1 MVRTLALSSG
11 DHGLK
16 ARSDYSLLNFF
27 LSCPW
32 FNSLVGLVN
41 GQLVCL
47 QSVGILNSCRFVD
60 CFIGPEKPLWG
71 AVN

>member
-27 LSCPW
+27 LGCPG
-32 FNSLVGLVN
+32 STPRSDL
-41 GQLVCL
+41 
-47 QSVGILNSCRFVD
+47 
-60 CFIGPEKPLWG
+60 
-71 AVN
+71 